1 MILSRWSVI
10 LESTDSALYF
20 CKLSK
25 NQREGGVYKLQKSLK
40 CHHHSFNWQ
49 NTAIRQIVIPVF
61 FKLQIIIHVIVL
73 PVYKSP
79 ELRGTIFN
87 ALDIINKLL
96 NYLWLFWNLS
106 LNNFDIKLLICLPL
120 AFWTDILL
128 TIDLP
133 LTFWTLTLT
142 NWFTCD
148 SFEHGRDVGRGQVQ
162 GVLVGVIQV
171 VSSRRQVLVLNV
183 VHKQARLH
191 TNYQYISKA
200 PV

>member
-1 MILSRWSVI
+1 MVFFVRFDYYFNETHLLFSNWCTLLTMILSRWSVI

-61 FKLQIIIHVIVL
+61 FKLQIIIHEIVL

-106 LNNFDIKLLICLPL
+106 LNNFDINYLLIYL
-120 AFWTDILL
+120 
-128 TIDLP
+128 
-133 LTFWTLTLT
+133 
-142 NWFTCD
+142 
-148 SFEHGRDVGRGQVQ
+148 
-162 GVLVGVIQV
+162 
-171 VSSRRQVLVLNV
+171 
-183 VHKQARLH
+183 
-191 TNYQYISKA
+191 
-200 PV
+200 

>member
-61 FKLQIIIHVIVL
+61 FKLQIIIHEIVL

-106 LNNFDIKLLICLPL
+106 LNNFDIKLLIC
-120 AFWTDILL
+120 
-128 TIDLP
+128 LP

-191 TNYQYISKA
+191 TDKLPIHL
-200 PV
+200 